1 MYLGTL
7 AYLSTST
14 GTSVESTFP
23 FFLLVD
29 KLIHILKKTKSNF
42 LTLYFIFS
50 AGSRRK
56 TEDSVGESCV
66 EDINAAST
74 TASSTTQAAR
84 EVASTAASVA
94 SNVAASNAM
103 VVLAQQIRKLQ
114 K

>member
-1 MYLGTL
+1 M
-7 AYLSTST
+7 
-14 GTSVESTFP
+14 
-23 FFLLVD
+23 
-29 KLIHILKKTKSNF
+29 LKKTKYDF